1 LLPIG
6 DAANAA
12 NADHADNAIPINAS
26 IWSGT
31 AATLTP
37 TDPSYALYRTSV
49 DPCAQHIIDQY
60 SLHAWQL
67 GY

>member
-1 LLPIG
+1 LLPLG
-6 DAANAA
+6 DAADAGHVGNAM
-12 NADHADNAIPINAS
+12 PINAS
-26 IWSGT
+26 IWSDP

-37 TDPSYALYRTSV
+37 TDASYALYRTSA
-49 DPCAQHIIDQY
+49 DPCAQHIIDQC